1 MAKKNIS
8 VKLNANDISKAIN
21 ALEEYKE
28 RLQWKSEIFVERL
41 ADVGIKVAKQ
51 NILVEDNGVVV
62 DRSGLVYF
70 EKDVASSVDGA
81 TCIVVPYSNP
91 YITVWKRSENGK
103 ELLTAEVD
111 PLLMAEFGSGANAI
125 DGHKGTFPSE
135 TAKDNVAHGAW
146 AWFDEGGVKHVS
158 TGNVPSR
165 PIYNAKEEI
174 VRQIQNIAK
183 EVFST

>member
-8 VKLNANDISKAIN
+8 VKLNADGINKAIN

-51 NILVEDNGVVV
+51 NILVEDNGLWIN
-62 DRSGLVYF
+62 RSNLVYF
-70 EKDVASSVDGA
+70 EKDVASSIDGA
-81 TCIVVPYSNP
+81 TCIIVPFSTP
-91 YITVWKRSENGK
+91 YISSWRKSKEG
-103 ELLTAEVD
+103 ELLYAEID
-111 PLLMAEFGSGANAI
+111 PLLMAEFGSGAYAI
-125 DGHKGTFPSE
+125 DGHKGTFPNQKHAE
-135 TAKDNVAHGAW
+135 NPPW
-146 AWFDEGGVKHVS
+146 AWYDEYGVKHYS
-158 TGNVPSR
+158 SGGVPSR